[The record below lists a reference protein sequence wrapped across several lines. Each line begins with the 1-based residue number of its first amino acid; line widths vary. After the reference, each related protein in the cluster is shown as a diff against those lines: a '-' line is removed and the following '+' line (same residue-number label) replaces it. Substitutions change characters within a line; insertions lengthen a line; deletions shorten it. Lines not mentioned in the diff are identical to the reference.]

1 MLQNKSTYT
10 CDPAHG
16 LRYVVYFDPW
26 TFMQR
31 LQKINSVEVEQP
43 PIMKKN
49 IITIKIMFQVF
60 FLP

>member
-26 TFMQR
+26 KFIQK
-31 LQKINSVEVEQP
+31 LQKINSVEVELP
-43 PIMKKN
+43 PNINKY